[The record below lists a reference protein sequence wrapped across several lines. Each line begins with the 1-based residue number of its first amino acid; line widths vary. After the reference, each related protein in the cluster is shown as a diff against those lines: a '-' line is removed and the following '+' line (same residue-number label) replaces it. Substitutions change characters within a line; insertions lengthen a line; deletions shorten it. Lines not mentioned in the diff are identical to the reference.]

1 MELVINKLNLDVM
14 KSGIQATV
22 NCKKG
27 DILTRAV
34 VASFRM
40 NGQTYKV
47 PNDATAV
54 FRAKKPDGT
63 VIYNNA
69 TVQDGKVHFIFTSQ
83 YCAVAGK
90 YTGEI
95 QLIKSGKVLY
105 TPKFCISVEDNIYSD
120 SEIESTNE
128 YTQLTES
135 IEDAEAALELAQNLH
150 LIEYVDNLDSPG
162 DDKYLYVL
170 EEKALYIDTSIIPNF
185 ENIWQE
191 VCFETTSEEYPFVI
205 FENMKL
211 YETYEDPGVIKF
223 GGFPGGT
230 LGNSGIGYKYNANT
244 NEWEWIRQFN
254 SLNIETDDNLIL
266 IDDAEGSEYNPKITN
281 LVIKR
286 DPLFKIT
293 GTPVVFI
300 KTNSGEYYTNV
311 TETGNVTYDGDD
323 NPFDLDDVPEI
334 LTSDYATPYVYDE
347 VLNKY
352 VSLTDASLKARIETL
367 ETKMTAA
374 EGNIETI
381 DKAVR
386 FSVYITDNVSN
397 PTIDKTFAE
406 IANQISTPYASEID
420 VVLEYDDNN
429 IRKRIKG
436 NISRYVLFA
445 QANRLIE
452 FSFNISDEKNNRIL
466 QFLLTPS
473 AYGDTLTR
481 TIYEQEN
488 QAKLIAGDNISII
501 NNVISATGGG
511 GKTIPPIIFYS
522 DPNAEVRCTLTF
534 EELKTLYN
542 NVGATLPIYI
552 ITKGTY
558 NATKDSCFAMNQ
570 LNFYDNQFNIYFN
583 LGSNTTSK
591 YMRVEYSANNLY
603 FIPETRVIQK
613 QLTQG
618 TGINISSDGTISVSF
633 EQAEGGG
640 F

>member
-47 PNDATAV
+47 PNGATAV

-300 KTNSGEYYTNV
+300 KTNSGDYYTNV

-334 LTSDYATPYVYDE
+334 LTSDTVTPYVYDE

-352 VSLTDASLKARIETL
+352 VSLTDASLTGRIEIL
-367 ETKMTAA
+367 ETKMSAA
-374 EGNIETI
+374 EDEL
-381 DKAVR
+381 D
-386 FSVYITDNVSN
+386 FSVLITLGST
-397 PTIDKTFAE
+397 PTINHTFAE
-406 IANQISTPYASEID
+406 IRQAITNYGLFPVRISYTENNVPKYATGYINVYIQLAYIIFKFDIGTKEKIHTITVKLNND
-420 VVLEYDDNN
+420 NTLVVNDEYTA
-429 IRKRIKG
+429 
-436 NISRYVLFA
+436 V
-445 QANRLIE
+445 QP
-452 FSFNISDEKNNRIL
+452 
-466 QFLLTPS
+466 LLT
-473 AYGDTLTR
+473 
-481 TIYEQEN
+481 
-488 QAKLIAGDNISII
+488 AGDNISII

-511 GKTIPPIIFYS
+511 GSTIPTILF
-522 DPNAEVRCTLTF
+522 DDENDTCTLTYSEF
-534 EELKTLYN
+534 KTLYDSN
-542 NVGATLPIYI
+542 GGDLPIYLKAKGSSQS
-552 ITKGTY
+552 TKY
-558 NATKDSCFAMNQ
+558 SYFRINQ
-570 LNFYDNQFNIYFN
+570 INYYDEQFELFFNIGNYA
-583 LGSNTTSK
+583 TSK
-591 YMRVEYSANNLY
+591 YMHVQFSSNALY
-603 FIPETRVIQK
+603 FLPDTRVIQK
-613 QLTQG
+613 SLTAG
-618 TGINISSDGTISVSF
+618 TGINISSNGTISVSF

>member
-47 PNDATAV
+47 PNGATAV

-170 EEKALYIDTSIIPNF
+170 EEKSLYIDTSIIPNF

-266 IDDAEGSEYNPKITN
+266 LDDAEGSGYNPKITN

-352 VSLTDASLKARIETL
+352 VSLTDASLKDRIETL
-367 ETKMTAA
+367 ETKMSAA
-374 EGNIETI
+374 ENDI
-381 DKAVR
+381 DDIQEELG
-386 FSVYITDNVSN
+386 FSVFITHTSST
-397 PTIDKTFAE
+397 PTISKTFAE
-406 IANQISTPYASEID
+406 IADAIQTPYGGKIPVRASIGSNYYNGFITKS
-420 VVLEYDDNN
+420 VLYDQNA
-429 IRKRIKG
+429 R
-436 NISRYVLFA
+436 
-445 QANRLIE
+445 IE
-452 FSFNISDEKNNRIL
+452 FLFDLSDGTHNKYRTYK
-466 QFLLTPS
+466 LTLS
-473 AYGDTLTR
+473 NVLSYEDS
-481 TIYEQEN
+481 EQEN
-488 QAKLIAGDNISII
+488 QAKLIEGANISII

-511 GKTIPPIIFYS
+511 GDSNIVAPLYVRNGSRYTCNMTYTEIRALYETDRTKVAMPQFIDNYGNHSRCCEVYIENDYIYLNFDMGRVSNVSGAEYS
-522 DPNAEVRCTLTF
+522 IGHYVLIHGQYSVGLSRY
-534 EELKTLYN
+534 YN
-542 NVGATLPIYI
+542 NWFQPEL
-552 ITKGTY
+552 
-558 NATKDSCFAMNQ
+558 
-570 LNFYDNQFNIYFN
+570 
-583 LGSNTTSK
+583 
-591 YMRVEYSANNLY
+591 SAGDGISIVNN
-603 FIPETRVIQK
+603 
-613 QLTQG
+613 
-618 TGINISSDGTISVSF
+618 TISVNYPNGDTI
-633 EQAEGGG
+633 AY
-640 F
+640 